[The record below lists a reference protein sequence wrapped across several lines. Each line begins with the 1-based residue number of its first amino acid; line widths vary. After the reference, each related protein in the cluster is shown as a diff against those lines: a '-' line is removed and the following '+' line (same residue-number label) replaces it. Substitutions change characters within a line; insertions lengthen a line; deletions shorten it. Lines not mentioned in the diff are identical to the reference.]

1 MPNLRRSHTTGSN
14 LELFHLQSNTSF
26 ELPPNLPVIR
36 IGKPNEQIAP
46 DINVLALPNADVVSR
61 LHAEIQVEENT
72 YYIIDT
78 GSSNGTFL
86 NSVKLEPKKRY
97 PLNFGDKIELG
108 QQENVTFIFQPQQN
122 FASTSHSRLTRQP
135 TVLQA
140 QIVQP
145 EITGNKKQYQVDRP
159 SKLVGLV
166 LMVLG
171 ILIISVNTRIGFFIG
186 IPSVLLCIAGV
197 IVLSRRHLNRNIG
210 WILIGLGIA
219 IMLFTG
225 NLFASVNLF
234 AILASSAFLFA
245 GYQLFNTGKVL
256 NYSLRSIRTL
266 LKR

>member
-1 MPNLRRSHTTGSN
+1 MPNLSTSHTTGQN

-26 ELPPNLPVIR
+26 ELPPNLPIFR
-36 IGKPNEQIAP
+36 IGKPNEEIAP

-61 LHAEIQVEENT
+61 LHAEIQVEENI

-97 PLNFGDKIELG
+97 PLNLGDKIDLG
-108 QQENVTFIFQPQQN
+108 QQEKITFIFQQKQN
-122 FASTSHSRLTRQP
+122 FASTSYSRLTRQP

-145 EITGNKKQYQVDRP
+145 EMIGNNKQYQVDRP

-171 ILIISVNTRIGFFIG
+171 ILIISTNTRIGFFIG
-186 IPSVLLCIAGV
+186 LPSILLCLAGV
-197 IVLSRRHLNRNIG
+197 IVLSRRHLNRKIG
-210 WILIGLGIA
+210 WILIGLGVA

-225 NLFASVNLF
+225 NFFASVNLF

-256 NYSLRSIRTL
+256 NYSLHSL
-266 LKR
+266 KGFLKR